1 MPTKG
6 SGLASGTGAQ
16 LCPSTCRPLW
26 ALACLREGRVRGV
39 EPAGKVISVLVVC
52 GLEGVCVG
60 SELQLGWSHC
70 QCLPEARERRGACEA
85 RPWRCLGE
93 RGADTC
99 RQESVALQ
107 RGRQSG
113 VLMGDPPQ
121 AWAQK
126 QVPGSPS
133 PLPPS
138 ASL

>member
-1 MPTKG
+1 M
-6 SGLASGTGAQ
+6 
-16 LCPSTCRPLW
+16 
-26 ALACLREGRVRGV
+26 

-60 SELQLGWSHC
+60 RELQLGWSHC
-70 QCLPEARERRGACEA
+70 QCLPEARERRGAREA
-85 RPWRCLGE
+85 RPWRCGR
-93 RGADTC
+93 RGSAVPTPVG
-99 RQESVALQ
+99 RTRWLLQ

-126 QVPGSPS
+126 HVSGSPP